1 MLLLT
6 ALVVKKSY
14 FLAENYFTF
23 PEKRRSPK
31 LNGTNSKSGHSWKNG
46 KTPKKYNQSD
56 LIHDSNHIMTLSIM
70 TLENLKAFVLN
81 QSILFQPSDSDKF
94 RKVDLQ
100 KENTKEKKRNV
111 HNTASELYNDLL
123 QTYFGEYC
131 DLLDAKRSKM
141 NAKYD
146 PTNLRIDEYDYSEW
160 YKELVARRR

>member
-1 MLLLT
+1 
-6 ALVVKKSY
+6 
-14 FLAENYFTF
+14 
-23 PEKRRSPK
+23 
-31 LNGTNSKSGHSWKNG
+31 
-46 KTPKKYNQSD
+46 
-56 LIHDSNHIMTLSIM
+56 MTLSIM

-100 KENTKEKKRNV
+100 KENTKEKKTNV

-141 NAKYD
+141 NAKYN
-146 PTNLRIDEYDYSEW
+146 PTNLRIDEYDYSE
-160 YKELVARRR
+160 